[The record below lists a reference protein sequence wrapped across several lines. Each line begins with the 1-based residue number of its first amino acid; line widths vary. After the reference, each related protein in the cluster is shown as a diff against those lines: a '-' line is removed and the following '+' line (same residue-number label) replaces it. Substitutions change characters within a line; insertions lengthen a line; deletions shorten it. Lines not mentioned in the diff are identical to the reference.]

1 MGTATNTAAGRSGPT
16 SLLNSYFNKTKKG
29 TTQGP
34 LLKQLE
40 EALGVTPPSPHRLT
54 VASGELLEL
63 NIHISP

>member
-16 SLLNSYFNKTKKG
+16 SLLNSYFSKTKKG

-40 EALGVTPPSPHRLT
+40 EALGVTPTHTQADGRLWGT
-54 VASGELLEL
+54 LG
-63 NIHISP
+63 N